1 MMTWLKLPF
10 HVFGAFLR
18 WWLAELAGLVP
29 RGLRR
34 PLTGR
39 GETVVLEPAGDVEAE
54 SGSLFLRRGEEVE
67 ALGSFG
73 EGLAALPAKARRGH
87 RTVTLALPP
96 TRAVTQRVRLP
107 LAAEDTLR
115 DVIGFEM
122 DRLTPFSREEVY
134 YDQRVL
140 GRDAEQQQLEVELTL
155 SPKATVDTFL
165 EQAGRLGLTPERVDV
180 ATPEPGKPM
189 GLDLL
194 QREVRRGPGGFAR
207 AITLLLLLTAA
218 GLGAAT
224 VLIPLE
230 RKARL
235 AERLRAEVTAARKD
249 AAAAR
254 QLEGELS
261 AQQAQVLY
269 VHELK
274 LATPTKSAI
283 LDNVTKV
290 LPDDTWL
297 YQLRV
302 NDDRLEISGY
312 APNSSSLIQL
322 FEDAAGFAEPKFRA
336 PVTQDPKLGVD
347 RFSLELKILAGR
359 GERS

>member
-1 MMTWLKLPF
+1 MMPWLKMPF
-10 HVFGAFLR
+10 GLLGAFLQ
-18 WWLAELAGLVP
+18 WWLSELAGLIP
-29 RGLRR
+29 RSLRR
-34 PLTGR
+34 PLSGR
-39 GETVVLEPAGDVEAE
+39 GETVILEPAGDAE
-54 SGSLFLRRGEEVE
+54 GQSGSLFLRRGEGVE

-73 EGLAALPAKARRGH
+73 EGLAALPAKARRGR
-87 RTVTLALPP
+87 RTVTLALPAG
-96 TRAVTQRVRLP
+96 RAVTQRVRLP

-115 DVIGFEM
+115 EVIGFEM
-122 DRLTPFSREEVY
+122 DRLTPFRREEVY

-140 GRDAEQQQLEVELTL
+140 GRDNEQQQLEVELTL
-155 SPKATVDTFL
+155 SPRATVDAFL

-180 ATPEPGKPM
+180 ATAEPGKPS

-207 AITLLLLLTAA
+207 AITVLLLLAA
-218 GLGAAT
+218 ASLGAAT
-224 VLIPLE
+224 VMIPLE
-230 RKARL
+230 RKAQL
-235 AERLRAEVTAARKD
+235 VERLQSEVAVARRD

-274 LATPTKSAI
+274 LATPTKSTV
-283 LDNVTKV
+283 LNNVTQV

-302 NDDRLEISGY
+302 NESRLEISGY

-322 FEDAAGFAEPKFRA
+322 FEDAPGFAEPKFRA

-347 RFSLELKILAGR
+347 RFSLELRILGD
-359 GERS
+359 GGGGS

>member
-10 HVFGAFLR
+10 GLLGAFLH
-18 WWLAELAGLVP
+18 WWLAELAGLIP

-34 PLTGR
+34 PLSGR
-39 GETVVLEPAGDVEAE
+39 GETIILEPAGDAEGE
-54 SGSLFLRRGEEVE
+54 SGSLFLRRGESVE

-73 EGLAALPAKARRGH
+73 EGLAALPAKARRGR
-87 RTVTLALPP
+87 RTITLALPP
-96 TRAVTQRVRLP
+96 GRAVTQRVRLP
-107 LAAEDTLR
+107 LAAEETLHE
-115 DVIGFEM
+115 VIGFEM
-122 DRLTPFSREEVY
+122 DRLTPFRREEVY

-140 GRDAEQQQLEVELTL
+140 GRDADKQQLDIALTL
-155 SPKATVDTFL
+155 SPRATVDAFL

-180 ATPEPGKPM
+180 ATGEPGKPA

-194 QREVRRGPGGFAR
+194 HREVRRGPGGVAK
-207 AITLLLLLTAA
+207 AVTVLLLLVAA
-218 GLGAAT
+218 GLGTAT
-224 VLIPLE
+224 LMIPLE
-230 RKARL
+230 RKAGL
-235 AERLRAEVTAARKD
+235 MERLQSEVAAARKD

-274 LATPTKSAI
+274 LATPTKSMI
-283 LDNVTKV
+283 LNDVTKV

-302 NDDRLEISGY
+302 NENRLEISGY

-322 FEDAAGFAEPKFRA
+322 FEDAPGFAEPKFRA

-347 RFSLELKILAGR
+347 RFSLELKIR
-359 GERS
+359 GDGSGGS